1 MCTLMLHYS
10 TLSLKVISILF
21 GWLMSCETHPTCVV
35 HLPCKPLLSFHTIH
49 WNVCMHKLHLN
60 DVDTFVVSILQ
71 LWKCTW
77 CWYSRFL
84 SPCPSSLMTTTVKKK
99 KKKKK
104 KETLG
109 EQNYMQVC
117 QSKFVF
123 TPLHVCVCYVSQPN
137 SLPGDGPRTARWIWV
152 KGSTEAWG
160 FYRTWRLRKN
170 TREMIWILLE
180 S

>member
-21 GWLMSCETHPTCVV
+21 GWLMSCETHPTCVL

-99 KKKKK
+99 KKKHLGNRTTCRCVSPSLFSHPFMSVFVMYHSQTRSL
-104 KETLG
+104 ETDR
-109 EQNYMQVC
+109 ERPAESE
-117 QSKFVF
+117 SKVR
-123 TPLHVCVCYVSQPN
+123 PKPEVS
-137 SLPGDGPRTARWIWV
+137 TARGGW
-152 KGSTEAWG
+152 E
-160 FYRTWRLRKN
+160 RTRGRWFEFCSRA
-170 TREMIWILLE
+170 